1 MRRMT
6 ILAACAALAT
16 APIGLASAAL
26 AQTTPPAA
34 NEAPTPA
41 PAPSPAP
48 ATQIK
53 NVEIIDISELPPAA
67 QSQVDQIVKQ
77 RSDADLQ
84 TLRSSLDATP
94 SIASKMKEEGVT
106 SAQVIVASL
115 DEQGTLTL
123 VTRKAG

>member
-1 MRRMT
+1 MRKMT
-6 ILAACAALAT
+6 ILAACAALAA
-16 APIGLASAAL
+16 APIGFATAAF
-26 AQTTPPAA
+26 AQNPPPAA
-34 NEAPTPA
+34 NEAPA
-41 PAPSPAP
+41 PAPAP

-77 RSDADLQ
+77 RSETDLQ

-94 SIASKMKEEGVT
+94 SIAAKMKEEGIT